1 MPEYINDPDTLLAAK
16 NGDAYAMEQVV
27 SSNLGLV
34 KSIALRFVGRG
45 VETED
50 LIQIGTVG
58 MIKAIRGFQR
68 EKECRFTT
76 YAVPHIMG
84 EIKRFLRDDGW
95 IKISR
100 ETKANAARIFRF
112 TEEYEKKEGKS
123 PTMEIIC
130 AALDLTEEKAVMA
143 LDASRPALSLYEE
156 DENTGFSPEKIIGE
170 DNIEKAIGTLALRE
184 AVDALPQGERNLI
197 RLRYFKGLTQEQ
209 TARLLGLSQVKVS
222 REEKRILKKM
232 REEFYSPD
240 SFGGKKKSS

>member
-1 MPEYINDPDTLLAAK
+1 MADYVSDPVTLLAAK
-16 NGDAYAMEQVV
+16 NGDENAMEQVI

-34 KSIALRFVGRG
+34 KSIALRFAGRG

-58 MIKAIRGFQR
+58 MIKAIRGFQT
-68 EKECRFTT
+68 EKGCKFTT
-76 YAVPHIMG
+76 YAVPLIMG

-100 ETKANAARIFRF
+100 ETRSNGARIFRF

-130 AALDLTEEKAVMA
+130 AALELPEEKAVLA
-143 LDASRPALSLYEE
+143 LEAARPALSLYAE
-156 DENTGFSPEKIIGE
+156 DENTGFSPEKIVGE
-170 DNIEKAIGTLALRE
+170 DNIEKITDTLALRE
-184 AVDALPQGERNLI
+184 AVKALPQGEEKLI
-197 RLRYFKGLTQEQ
+197 SLRYFHNLTQEQ
-209 TARLLGLSQVKVS
+209 TARVLGMTQVKVS

-232 REEFYSPD
+232 KDFLAS
-240 SFGGKKKSS
+240 